1 VKSLVLCLALLLAAP
16 VADARPS
23 RVPKRPLHALRVKSG
38 DVVRY
43 GASGLVGGIRLAARA
58 GLQLGRVA
66 GQVSGVTSLG
76 LMVDGG
82 IRLARAR
89 RVEERVEATRDLAGG
104 ASGLGRL
111 GWLMSPVH
119 VDVGLAGAGLQIGVG
134 AYELARGLCRRD
146 RPSVIL
152 GALDLGA
159 GALFGASL
167 LSCLTPVTAA
177 GAIALTAA
185 RAAYAN
191 RELLRSAWQRL
202 GDRLRE
208 RRERRHAQR
217 RAALA
222 R

>member
-1 VKSLVLCLALLLAAP
+1 MTRLVLGLFAVLLALPASAGRRP
-16 VADARPS
+16 RPARPLLT
-23 RVPKRPLHALRVKSG
+23 VQPAEVA
-38 DVVRY
+38 RY
-43 GASGLVGGIRLAARA
+43 GAAGLVGGIRFAARA
-58 GLQLGRVA
+58 GLQLGRIA
-66 GQVSGVTSLG
+66 GQVSGITSLG

-82 IRLARAR
+82 VRLARAR

-119 VDVGLAGAGLQIGVG
+119 VDLGLGGAGLQIGVG

-146 RPSVIL
+146 RPSIVL

-177 GAIALTAA
+177 GAIVLTAA

-191 RELLRSAWQRL
+191 RELLRTAWQRL

-208 RRERRHAQR
+208 RRERRRQPHR
-217 RAALA
+217 RPAL